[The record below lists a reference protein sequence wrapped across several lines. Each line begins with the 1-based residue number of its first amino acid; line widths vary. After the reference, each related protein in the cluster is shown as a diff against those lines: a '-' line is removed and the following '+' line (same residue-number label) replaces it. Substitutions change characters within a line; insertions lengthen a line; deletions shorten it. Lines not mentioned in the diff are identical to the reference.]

1 VAAGK
6 TDLSLDG
13 NTLVNNSSSIRVSWR
28 LLFTLV
34 LLAATLMASKLADS
48 GKSASLAQP
57 LDSIGASIAGFSGS
71 GENLPLGPGALAALK
86 CDAYLSRSYRK
97 SGIEADLF
105 IAYYAQ
111 QRSGES
117 MHSPKHCL
125 PGAGWE
131 IWNYGST
138 DVEADGRSFKINK
151 YSISHEDD
159 RRLVLYWYQSKTRI
173 IASEYLGK
181 VLLARDALLRH
192 STAGSIVRII
202 VPDRPGALES
212 AREFASGIIP
222 QVHRCFAN

>member
-1 VAAGK
+1 
-6 TDLSLDG
+6 
-13 NTLVNNSSSIRVSWR
+13 VNNSLSIRTSWR
-28 LLFTLV
+28 LILTLV

-48 GKSASLAQP
+48 GKSTSLAQP
-57 LDSIGASIAGFSGS
+57 LDSIGTSIAGFIGN
-71 GENLPLGPGALAALK
+71 GVNLPLGPGAWAALK
-86 CDAYLSRSYRK
+86 CDAYLSRTYRK
-97 SGIEADLF
+97 SGIDADLF

-131 IWNYGST
+131 IWDYGST
-138 DVEADGRSFKINK
+138 DVGANGRDFKINK
-151 YSISHEDD
+151 YSISHEGD

-202 VPDRPGALES
+202 VPDQPGALES
-212 AREFASGIIP
+212 ARDFASGVIP
-222 QVHRCFAN
+222 QVQRCFSN